1 MIASTKKL
9 TSDIRLLPWRGRA
22 CKQLAGLV
30 VGDSLQNP
38 VALLL
43 VSVVGKSAMPS
54 QGTNPNRMH
63 LGLAAGLGVL
73 ALAFWLAHRE
83 SGPAVPVTVPPIA
96 PSPEARALE
105 KGPAAMVGPPA
116 DSNSRLRAACEAV
129 RTAPNAKA
137 ARLQLAELRG
147 TLTAMPTDATVAAI
161 RQMLDSKVDAPTH
174 LGFKVAGNGWLDE
187 SPTLRT
193 FLLDELARLDPG
205 AAADYARVV
214 LASMDS
220 PDEWAVAMRN
230 VARGDVSPEG
240 RALLQQKT
248 GEMLRYEAW
257 QHNPSVGYL
266 EAFDVAVHLGGTS
279 LVPALTDLVRKQDNA
294 AVAHAAFLALDRMV
308 INDASVLL
316 GALTASPALMQ
327 GREQTRANY
336 FARADAGDT
345 AQREILERYLLD
357 PGREASELQIFAGVY
372 PNANYM
378 ISHNLLTSNVTP
390 DGAALARRDSDAMR
404 VVGEWLADPRFA
416 QLQPQLLRIQQRL
429 QEFKRQA
436 GRPP

>member
-1 MIASTKKL
+1 MEKTPASM
-9 TSDIRLLPWRGRA
+9 A
-22 CKQLAGLV
+22 
-30 VGDSLQNP
+30 
-38 VALLL
+38 
-43 VSVVGKSAMPS
+43 
-54 QGTNPNRMH
+54 
-63 LGLAAGLGVL
+63 
-73 ALAFWLAHRE
+73 
-83 SGPAVPVTVPPIA
+83 
-96 PSPEARALE
+96 
-105 KGPAAMVGPPA
+105 GPPA
-116 DSNSRLRAACEAV
+116 DSNSRVRAACDAI
-129 RTAPNAKA
+129 RIAPNATT
-137 ARLQLAELRG
+137 ARLHLEELRG
-147 TLTAMPTDATVAAI
+147 TLAALPPDAAVTAI
-161 RQMLDSKVDAPTH
+161 GQMLDSKVDAPTH
-174 LGFKVAGNGWLDE
+174 LGFKVAGNGLLEE

-205 AAADYARVV
+205 AAADYAKVV

-248 GEMLRYEAW
+248 GELLRYEAW
-257 QHNPSVGYL
+257 QHHPSAGYL

-308 INDASVLL
+308 INDASILL
-316 GALTASPALMQ
+316 GALIASPALMQ
-327 GREQTRANY
+327 GREQTLANY

-357 PGREASELQIFAGVY
+357 PRRAPSELQIFAGVF

-378 ISHNLLTSNVTP
+378 ISHNLLTRDVTP
-390 DGAALARRDSDAMR
+390 DGAALARRDSDALR
-404 VVGEWLADPRFA
+404 VVGEWIADPRFA
-416 QLQPQLLRIQQRL
+416 QLQPQLLKIQQRL

-436 GRPP
+436 GSPP